1 MGEECFDPRVAFAF
15 LGGGGE
21 LGDLFI
27 PLLLLLVL
35 SLTFSFFLLL
45 HLLRLH
51 RGQVGDERERGV
63 ALGEAFGQDRVR
75 AWTLRAVSGE
85 SRRLSK
91 VIRGVREPAHGEERL
106 GAPEPCLVP
115 TRAGRDAR
123 VRGEERVRGSTR
135 GEERGGPVA
144 LKRRGVNAVFVLGR
158 IEHGRRRREATG
170 GGDEIPARV
179 RLRGVGLGV
188 GPRVVRGGIEGL
200 LELGRREHPGR
211 RGIAG
216 EILLLLLRRIEV
228 RAGQKVARA
237 RQVGEDLILR
247 DWFLV
252 AIGERTPAT
261 LPAVHG
267 VWCAVC
273 ARWAGVSGCIHTR

>member
-1 MGEECFDPRVAFAF
+1 
-15 LGGGGE
+15 
-21 LGDLFI
+21 LFI

-35 SLTFSFFLLL
+35 SLTFSLFLLL

-51 RGQVGDERERGV
+51 RGQVDDERERGV
-63 ALGEAFGQDRVR
+63 ALGEAFGQDGVR

-115 TRAGRDAR
+115 ARAGRDAR

-211 RGIAG
+211 RG
-216 EILLLLLRRIEV
+216 EILGILLLLRRIEV

-237 RQVGEDLILR
+237 CQVGKDLILR
-247 DWFLV
+247 DRFLV

>member
-1 MGEECFDPRVAFAF
+1 M
-15 LGGGGE
+15 
-21 LGDLFI
+21 FI

-45 HLLRLH
+45 HLIRLH
-51 RGQVGDERERGV
+51 RFQVGDERERGV

-75 AWTLRAVSGE
+75 AVSGE

-91 VIRGVREPAHGEERL
+91 VIRGIREPAHREERL
-106 GAPEPCLVP
+106 GTPELCLVP
-115 TRAGRDAR
+115 TWAGRDAR

-188 GPRVVRGGIEGL
+188 GPRVVREGIEGL
-200 LELGRREHPGR
+200 IELGRREHPGR
-211 RGIAG
+211 RGIID
-216 EILLLLLRRIEV
+216 EILLLLLRGVEV

-252 AIGERTPAT
+252 AIGERTSAT

-267 VWCAVC
+267 VCAGRCV
-273 ARWAGVSGCIHTR
+273 RGGPV